1 MRTLALLI
9 GVMSA
14 LAAFT
19 FLGSSA
25 HAFDL
30 TGAWA
35 TDTSVCEKVFVKTG
49 SKISLR
55 QDSDLYGG
63 GFVVDGRQIIGQIAK
78 CNIKST
84 KDDGDSIKLIAA
96 CSTGV
101 MISDQQYT
109 VKVVNDNQI
118 TLSSPGPIDMSTGYV
133 RCPF

>member
-1 MRTLALLI
+1 MRTSAFLV

-19 FLGSSA
+19 LLGSSA
-25 HAFDL
+25 RAFDL

-63 GFVVDGRQIIGQIAK
+63 GFVIDGRQIIGQIAK
-78 CNIKST
+78 CSIKST
-84 KDDGDSIKLIAA
+84 KDDGDSIKLLAA

-101 MISDQQYT
+101 TISDQQYT

-133 RCPF
+133 RCAF